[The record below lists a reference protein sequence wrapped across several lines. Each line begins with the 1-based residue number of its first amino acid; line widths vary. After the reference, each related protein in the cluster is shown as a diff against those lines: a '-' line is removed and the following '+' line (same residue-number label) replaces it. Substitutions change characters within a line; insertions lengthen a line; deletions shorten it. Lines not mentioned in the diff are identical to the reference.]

1 MQVTSRVTKSL
12 GTYLTRQEAEAVAG
26 MKEVIELPANG
37 KVADRHGIELG
48 TIVYLA
54 ICYGKK
60 KTYMTHASAAECR
73 EAGVTPGPCN
83 V

>member
-12 GTYLTRQEAEAVAG
+12 GTYLTRQEAESKQGV
-26 MKEVIELPANG
+26 KEVIELKANG

-60 KTYMTHASAAECR
+60 KSYMTHASATECR
-73 EAGVTPGPCN
+73 EAGVVPGPCN
-83 V
+83 F